1 MRGRYFAAHVPE
13 EEDIGR
19 RSLPLRD
26 VIAVEL
32 IFPRAAKTI
41 DGARLEW
48 EGTAA
53 LTLLIESLIPNST
66 LTLPNPKIR

>member
-1 MRGRYFAAHVPE
+1 MRGRYFAAHVSE

-19 RSLPLRD
+19 LRGRRGSRSPQD
-26 VIAVEL
+26 VITVEL
-32 IFPRAAKTI
+32 ILPHAAKTI

-53 LTLLIESLIPNST
+53 LTQLQ
-66 LTLPNPKIR
+66 

>member
-1 MRGRYFAAHVPE
+1 MRGRYFAAHVSE
-13 EEDIGR
+13 EKDIGR
-19 RSLPLRD
+19 GGRTPQD

-32 IFPRAAKTI
+32 ILPHAAKTF

-53 LTLLIESLIPNST
+53 LTQLQ
-66 LTLPNPKIR
+66 

>member
-1 MRGRYFAAHVPE
+1 MRGRYFAAHVSE
-13 EEDIGR
+13 EWDIGR
-19 RSLPLRD
+19 RRDRASPQD

-32 IFPRAAKTI
+32 ILPHAAKTI

-53 LTLLIESLIPNST
+53 LS
-66 LTLPNPKIR
+66 

>member
-1 MRGRYFAAHVPE
+1 MRGRYFAAHVSE
-13 EEDIGR
+13 EEDIG

-32 IFPRAAKTI
+32 ILPRAAKTI

-53 LTLLIESLIPNST
+53 LLSLL
-66 LTLPNPKIR
+66 